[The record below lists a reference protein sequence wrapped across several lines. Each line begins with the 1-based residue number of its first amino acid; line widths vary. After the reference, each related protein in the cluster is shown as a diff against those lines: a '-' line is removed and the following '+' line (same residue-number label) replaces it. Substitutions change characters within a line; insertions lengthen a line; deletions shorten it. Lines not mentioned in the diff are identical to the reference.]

1 MCARDRNV
9 RFFLMTVTLMSKI
22 FKKLKSR
29 TINYRSYK
37 HFSNKA
43 YREFLLHGLSNKVFI
58 NNYED
63 LRKFC
68 DININILNRRA
79 LRKRKL
85 APGNQMS
92 FIRKDLSKA
101 VMKRSR
107 LRNSFLKNRT
117 GKNKTLYTKKGT
129 TASHF

>member
-1 MCARDRNV
+1 MCARDRTV

-43 YREFLLHGLSNKVFI
+43 YREFLLHELSNKVFI

-68 DININILNRRA
+68 DININIQIDARCVRENL
-79 LRKRKL
+79 LQVIKCHL
-85 APGNQMS
+85 
-92 FIRKDLSKA
+92 
-101 VMKRSR
+101 
-107 LRNSFLKNRT
+107 
-117 GKNKTLYTKKGT
+117 
-129 TASHF
+129 